1 MRISSIFVPFFT
13 FMAGATGF
21 YLRLLE
27 LMNAFE
33 EYTGLPRRGAVSTYV
48 LIAFS
53 AVFLII
59 AFIFSLRATMKHK
72 APDGFEN
79 AFGTEPVT
87 YPIAFSLVGALW
99 FVATGKQYLDL
110 NKAGPIPTTDLIF
123 LIMSLLAAV
132 SVAFFAIEV
141 FQDPRHKSKFALSV
155 IPSLFACYWLVIV
168 YRQNASNPVLLSYC
182 YQCLAIIASALG
194 FYFTSGFVFNKP
206 APGKSIFFYSAAV
219 YFCAVTL
226 ADNHPISIK
235 LIFFSIIA
243 INILHLSMLIKNLQ
257 WKEAAE

>member
-1 MRISSIFVPFFT
+1 
-13 FMAGATGF
+13 MAGAAGF
-21 YLRLLE
+21 YLRRVE

-33 EYTGLPRRGAVSTYV
+33 ENTGLPHRGAISTYV
-48 LIAFS
+48 LLAFS

-59 AFIFSLRATMKHK
+59 TFIFSLRASMKHK

-79 AFGTEPVT
+79 AFGTDTIAYPV
-87 YPIAFSLVGALW
+87 AFSAIGALW
-99 FVATGKQYLDL
+99 FGATVKQYLDL
-110 NKAGPIPTTDLIF
+110 NKLGPIPTIDLIF
-123 LIMSLLAAV
+123 LILSLLSAV
-132 SVAFFAIEV
+132 GATFFAIEV

-155 IPSLFACYWLVIV
+155 IPSLFTCYWLVIV

-182 YQCLAIIASALG
+182 YQCLAIMTSALG
-194 FYFTSGFVFNKP
+194 FYFTSGFVFKKP

-226 ADNHPISIK
+226 ADNNPISIK
-235 LIFFSIIA
+235 LIFFSIIV
-243 INILHLSMLIKNLQ
+243 INIIHASMLIRNLQ